1 MLVPANSICVNQG
14 YLWWNIFNSLK
25 QYYEKKTAF
34 PPTNRNLSPFMDCH
48 LLYYSNRERTYWRSF
63 NTIHYHFGSF
73 SLYSTIKI
81 SQGKRKII
89 FYPLFSLHFVHID
102 IFTRIFFIICCIFQF
117 LSIFLH
123 HQKKQEV
130 LINNY
135 KKK

>member
-1 MLVPANSICVNQG
+1 MRRKPLSLPQIVTLALLWIAICYIILTGSEHIDGPLILSI
-14 YLWWNIFNSLK
+14 I
-25 QYYEKKTAF
+25 
-34 PPTNRNLSPFMDCH
+34 
-48 LLYYSNRERTYWRSF
+48 
-63 NTIHYHFGSF
+63 
-73 SLYSTIKI
+73 I
-81 SQGKRKII
+81 SGALI